1 MIPIDKQCNWIQYYY
16 KEKPFERRILCFQS
30 WCMINESLANCV
42 WQAGEILT
50 CHDGWKVSDLILRRY
65 YWYRKKGRVN
75 FTATWAKDS
84 TELFCSNLSI
94 LCRRCRPIQFLQARV
109 LRSGELFGTRASCLL
124 GSWITIANREHFKL
138 RYPSLLRSSKEQKF
152 KYIIHVYKHPII

>member
-1 MIPIDKQCNWIQYYY
+1 MDPILLQ
-16 KEKPFERRILCFQS
+16 EKPFERRILCFQS
-30 WCMINESLANCV
+30 WCMINKSLANCV

-65 YWYRKKGRVN
+65 YWYRKKGCVN

-84 TELFCSNLSI
+84 TELVNSLSS
-94 LCRRCRPIQFLQARV
+94 LVCRCRPIQFLQARV

-124 GSWITIANREHFKL
+124 LGSWITIANREHFKL
-138 RYPSLLRSSKEQKF
+138 KYPSLLRSSKEQKC
-152 KYIIHVYKHPII
+152 KYIIHVYKHPVI

>member
-1 MIPIDKQCNWIQYYY
+1 MIPIDKQCNWIQYHY

-50 CHDGWKVSDLILRRY
+50 CHDGWKEDTIDTERRAVFILRPPEP
-65 YWYRKKGRVN
+65 KTLPN
-75 FTATWAKDS
+75 FSAQICQ
-84 TELFCSNLSI
+84 FVC
-94 LCRRCRPIQFLQARV
+94 RCRPIQFLQARV

-124 GSWITIANREHFKL
+124 LGSWITIANREHFKL
-138 RYPSLLRSSKEQKF
+138 RYPSLLGSSKEQKC

>member
-1 MIPIDKQCNWIQYYY
+1 MSIPCSVLYIFSKFKIVAWWYLWISNVIGSNIITR
-16 KEKPFERRILCFQS
+16 KKPFERRILCFQS
-30 WCMINESLANCV
+30 WCMINISLANCV

-75 FTATWAKDS
+75 FTATWAKES

-94 LCRRCRPIQFLQARV
+94 LCRRWSVVVDPFNSYKQGFCAQMSYLAPGPLVSFLD
-109 LRSGELFGTRASCLL
+109 LE
-124 GSWITIANREHFKL
+124 
-138 RYPSLLRSSKEQKF
+138 
-152 KYIIHVYKHPII
+152 

>member
-30 WCMINESLANCV
+30 WCMINESFANCV

-65 YWYRKKGRVN
+65 YWYRKKGCVN

-94 LCRRCRPIQFLQARV
+94 LCRRWSVVVDPFSSYKQGFCAQVSYLAPGPLVFFLD
-109 LRSGELFGTRASCLL
+109 LE
-124 GSWITIANREHFKL
+124 
-138 RYPSLLRSSKEQKF
+138 
-152 KYIIHVYKHPII
+152 